1 MTPGVQRRSIRAVQ
15 GLCVA
20 IVRLSI
26 PVMERL
32 NILSRRALGLVAVGA
47 AATLLLSACGGGE
60 DGGGGGDAK
69 MNQGIESIVNK
80 SDAKGGTLRFAI
92 TANMESTD
100 PGNTYYGY
108 MWNFSRFY
116 ARTLYTY
123 DVGPGD
129 AGHKVVP
136 DLADGEPEISD
147 DGKTYT
153 VKIKPGMKYEDG
165 SEIVAED
172 FAYAVARSNFGDKA
186 LPNGPKYYADYLAKS
201 EDYKG
206 PYENTDDPLKG
217 FGGIEVKDDHTLV
230 YHLNRPF
237 ADFPFVL
244 VQPQSAPVPAEKDKG
259 VQYQAHVLS
268 SGPYKFEGDWNP
280 GNGLTLVRNDEW
292 DAESDPVRKALPDK
306 VTVEEGVDQNE
317 IDQRLQN
324 GGLDVDLAGTGLGP
338 AAKGKVLTDDAL
350 KAKIDNP
357 ESGAH
362 YYMTVNTQVKPFD
375 KIECREAIQWAMDR
389 TSTQR
394 AWGGKVGGTIASQLL
409 PPSVP
414 GANPELNP
422 FKTEGDK
429 GNVEKAKQSLA
440 DCGEEGGLDVN
451 LGVRSDRPSEV
462 AAAEA
467 IQQSLKKADINVNV
481 RKYPSDTFTNT
492 QAGSPSFVH
501 DKKLAL
507 SIYGWMP
514 DWNTGFG
521 YMSQIVHGD
530 AIKKAGNSNIQELDD
545 PEINKLL
552 DESQQ
557 TLDEEKRTE
566 MYAEADKLVME
577 SGTIAPM
584 IFQKSVLY
592 RPDTL
597 TNVYF
602 SETWKMYDYMTLG
615 TTAGE

>member
-1 MTPGVQRRSIRAVQ
+1 
-15 GLCVA
+15 
-20 IVRLSI
+20 
-26 PVMERL
+26 MERL
-32 NILSRRALGLVAVGA
+32 NILSRRALGFVAVGA
-47 AATLLLSACGGGE
+47 VATLLLSACGGGG

-69 MNQGIESIVNK
+69 FNQGVESIVNK
-80 SDAKGGTLRFAI
+80 SDKKGGSLRYAI
-92 TANMESTD
+92 ASNMESTD

-108 MWNFSRFY
+108 VWNFSRYY

-123 DVGPGD
+123 DVGPKE

-153 VKIKPGMKYEDG
+153 IKIKPGMKYEDG

-172 FAYAVARSNFGDKA
+172 FAYAVARSNFGEQA

-206 PYENTDDPLKG
+206 PYDNPDDPLKG
-217 FGGIEVKDDHTLV
+217 FGGVEVKDETTLV
-230 YHLNRPF
+230 FHLNRPF

-244 VQPQSAPVPAEKDKG
+244 VQPQSAPVPADKDKG
-259 VQYQAHVLS
+259 EQYQTKVLS
-268 SGPYKFEGDWNP
+268 SGPYKFDGEWNP
-280 GNGLTLVRNDEW
+280 GSGLKLVRNDEW

-306 VTVEEGVDQNE
+306 VSVEEGVDQNE

-324 GGLDVDLAGTGLGP
+324 GDLDVDLGGRGLGP
-338 AAKGKVLTDDAL
+338 AAKGTALTDDAV
-350 KAKIDNP
+350 KANLDNP

-362 YYMTVNTQVKPFD
+362 NYMAVNTKVKPFD
-375 KIECREAIQWAMDR
+375 KIECREAIQWANDR

-394 AWGGKVGGTIASQLL
+394 AWGGDVGGTISSQLL

-414 GANPELNP
+414 GADAKINP
-422 FKTEGDK
+422 FKTKGDK
-429 GNVEKAKQSLA
+429 GNVEKAKQALA

-451 LGVRSDRPSEV
+451 LGVRSDRPEEV

-467 IQQSLKKADINVNV
+467 IQQSLKKADINVNI
-481 RKYPSDTFTNT
+481 RKFPSDTFTNT
-492 QAGSPSFVH
+492 QAGSPSFV
-501 DKKLAL
+501 KKNKLAL

-521 YMSQIVHGD
+521 YMSQIMHGD
-530 AIKKAGNSNIQELDD
+530 AIKKAGNSNLAELDA
-545 PEINKLL
+545 PEVNKLL
-552 DESQQ
+552 DESQETQ
-557 TLDEEKRTE
+557 DEGERNK
-566 MYAEADKLVME
+566 MYTEADQKIME
-577 SGTIAPM
+577 SATVAPLV
-584 IFQKSVLY
+584 FQKSVLY
-592 RPDTL
+592 RPETL

-602 SETWKMYDYMTLG
+602 SETWKMYDYMALG
-615 TTAGE
+615 TTAGGE

>member
-1 MTPGVQRRSIRAVQ
+1 M
-15 GLCVA
+15 
-20 IVRLSI
+20 
-26 PVMERL
+26 
-32 NILSRRALGLVAVGA
+32 SRRALGFVAVGA
-47 AATLLLSACGGGE
+47 VATLLLSACGGGG

-69 MNQGIESIVNK
+69 FNQGVESIVNK
-80 SDAKGGTLRFAI
+80 SDKKGGSLRYAI
-92 TANMESTD
+92 ASNMESTD

-108 MWNFSRFY
+108 VWNFSRYY

-123 DVGPGD
+123 DVGPKE

-153 VKIKPGMKYEDG
+153 IKIKPGMKYEDG

-172 FAYAVARSNFGDKA
+172 FAYAVARSNFGEQA

-206 PYENTDDPLKG
+206 PYDNPDDPLKG
-217 FGGIEVKDDHTLV
+217 FGGVEVKDETTLV
-230 YHLNRPF
+230 FHLNRPF

-244 VQPQSAPVPAEKDKG
+244 VQPQSAPVPADKDKG
-259 VQYQAHVLS
+259 EQYQTKVLS
-268 SGPYKFEGDWNP
+268 SGPYKFDGEWNP
-280 GNGLTLVRNDEW
+280 GSGLKLVRNDEW

-306 VTVEEGVDQNE
+306 VSVEEGVDQNE

-324 GGLDVDLAGTGLGP
+324 GDLDVDLGGRGLGP
-338 AAKGKVLTDDAL
+338 AAKGTALTDDAV
-350 KAKIDNP
+350 KANLDNP

-362 YYMTVNTQVKPFD
+362 NYMAVNTKVKPFD
-375 KIECREAIQWAMDR
+375 KIECREAIQWANDR

-394 AWGGKVGGTIASQLL
+394 AWGGDVGGTISSQLL

-414 GANPELNP
+414 GADAKINP
-422 FKTEGDK
+422 FKTKGDK
-429 GNVEKAKQSLA
+429 GNVEKAKQALA

-451 LGVRSDRPSEV
+451 LGVRSDRPEEV

-467 IQQSLKKADINVNV
+467 IQQSLKKADINVNI
-481 RKYPSDTFTNT
+481 RKFPSDTFTNT
-492 QAGSPSFVH
+492 QAGSPSFV
-501 DKKLAL
+501 KKNKLAL

-521 YMSQIVHGD
+521 YMSQIMHGD
-530 AIKKAGNSNIQELDD
+530 AIKKAGNSNLAELDA
-545 PEINKLL
+545 PEVNKLL
-552 DESQQ
+552 DESQETQ
-557 TLDEEKRTE
+557 DEGERNK
-566 MYAEADKLVME
+566 MYTEADQKIME
-577 SGTIAPM
+577 SATVAPLV
-584 IFQKSVLY
+584 FQKSVLY
-592 RPDTL
+592 RPETL

-602 SETWKMYDYMTLG
+602 SETWKMYDYMALG
-615 TTAGE
+615 TTAGGE